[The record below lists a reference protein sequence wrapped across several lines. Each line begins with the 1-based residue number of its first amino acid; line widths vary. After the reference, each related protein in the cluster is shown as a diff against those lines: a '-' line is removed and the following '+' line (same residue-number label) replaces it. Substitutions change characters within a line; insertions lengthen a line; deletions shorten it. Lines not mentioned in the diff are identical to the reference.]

1 MTATG
6 VGLATSADLTVSSYD
21 IHTIAHANMDIHTMV
36 IAYSCA
42 GLSTS
47 ASSDGILVDA
57 SPPGTSE
64 AWVHEIRVL
73 GKPLAGLC
81 AGADSDSSS
90 PMDAEYQSS
99 PTLSICW
106 GGFDDEQSGILNYQ
120 VGVSWSW
127 RNSTNRA
134 QVVNTDMEG
143 VVEVLASSQHFSK
156 MMNGAGHG
164 VAADEAPAAGTI
176 FYSRVNA
183 INRALLVSEV
193 VRSNG
198 TVYDPTPPITGIVH
212 DIFLTNIV
220 SNGTTTIN
228 SVATDEMEMQMGDMK
243 DINCQPSNTT
253 IAAQWERF
261 ADAESTI
268 AFFEWAV
275 GSSPGADDV
284 QPFIRLGAATATA
297 MNPGLNLEVGSTY
310 YSTVR
315 ATNYASL
322 SSTSTSNGVVISP
335 NYAGGN
341 EICVPAAAAM

>member
-1 MTATG
+1 
-6 VGLATSADLTVSSYD
+6 LA
-21 IHTIAHANMDIHTMV
+21 
-36 IAYSCA
+36 
-42 GLSTS
+42 
-47 ASSDGILVDA
+47 
-57 SPPGTSE
+57 E
-64 AWVHEIRVL
+64 
-73 GKPLAGLC
+73 LC

-106 GGFDDEQSGILNYQ
+106 GGFDDEQSGILSYQ
-120 VGVSWSW
+120 VSVSWSW

-134 QVVNTDMEG
+134 QVVNTAMEG
-143 VVEVLASSQHFSK
+143 VAVVPASTQHFSK
-156 MMNGAGHG
+156 AMNGAGHG
-164 VAADEAPAAGTI
+164 VAADEGPAAGTI

-198 TVYDPTPPITGIVH
+198 TVYDPTPPISGIVH
-212 DIFLTNIV
+212 DIFV
-220 SNGTTTIN
+220 PGVARHSNGTTID
-228 SVATDEMEMQMGDMK
+228 SVGDLTATTEMEMQMGDMK

-261 ADAESTI
+261 ADVESTI

-284 QPFIRLGAATATA
+284 QPFIRLGAARAAA
-297 MNPGLNLEVGSTY
+297 MNPRLTLEAGSTY

-315 ATNYASL
+315 ATNYANL
-322 SSTSTSNGVVISP
+322 SSTSTSNGVVVSP
-335 NYAGGN
+335 NYAGAG